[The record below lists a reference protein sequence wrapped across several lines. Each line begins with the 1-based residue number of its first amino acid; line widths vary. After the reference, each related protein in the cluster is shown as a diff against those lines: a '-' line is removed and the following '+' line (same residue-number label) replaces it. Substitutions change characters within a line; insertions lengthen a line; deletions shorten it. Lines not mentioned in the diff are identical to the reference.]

1 MNPQIIHSH
10 FKTKLARAF
19 VTSAFA
25 ILLGVT
31 GLATHAQTV
40 IWSDNF
46 NIPDTTSLDGSDQT
60 GRHTGLLAN
69 NVVGRSGGVQLTI
82 TGDELNIFKTG
93 SGNDGRMRFCDVA
106 HTDGNNRWDWASGT
120 AGSTITT
127 AGGMQ
132 IDFDW
137 TAANNTSGDWIA
149 YSVGITPNSDVNLRI
164 LNSGTDSGIIFR
176 NNGSATVFQNGT
188 GGASANFDVS
198 SLTRHVTLLYA
209 FTSFAD
215 GSPVVLTA
223 SINGTQVMS
232 QSFTWNGHSGVQ
244 NMEISSYANGT
255 RIDNFTV
262 SAVAPPITLSLAAD
276 TTASPSTNFYVGGA
290 VTFSASFVGTQ
301 PITNQWEV
309 NTGSGF
315 VPLTGATNTTLT
327 LTNLQLINSGA
338 SYALFASNPAGA
350 SNSTPVTLTVL
361 AAPTNIAFNVQFT
374 GGWLGGGYAATQTGA
389 AVIGTDGDVW
399 NPISN
404 TTGGTSPAGLARGTN
419 IALLDVVS
427 VGTAVTMDYVGDYI
441 FNGAAFG
448 NSNPFK
454 DAGAPYANLMTG
466 YMGSVSQGSVPDTN
480 TVTLHHL
487 TPGSYDLYL
496 FSNGRTDG
504 QGRITV
510 FSANGQT
517 AVCGPNSGN
526 YTLIAGAN
534 YVHLIPTVTTNGV
547 LNISAI
553 GTTDNGQ
560 GLWNGIQ
567 VYGPVTAPTLALSS
581 DTTSDSPGSNYAGRN
596 ITLTAGFAGFP
607 TPTLQWK
614 VDKGSGFVNVS
625 ASATNSSLTLAN
637 AQTSDAGS
645 YALFAANVV
654 GVLNS
659 TPMALTILPAPTG
672 SFGVNVNA
680 QFDGTTFTGTH
691 ATPQVGPAVIG
702 NASDYWNPVSN
713 PNPVGGDTNRI
724 SSSIVGLLDALN
736 IGTSWNLSYLGDQDY
751 NSGTAN
757 PFAGS
762 GSPAE
767 NLMQAA
773 LRITGGRTGTVSLT
787 GLPSGTYDLYLYS
800 SAGNTLQTPVT
811 RFAANGSYDA
821 AGPNSGNN
829 VLTVEGNYVH
839 LTPIVSAS
847 GVLTVSLAG
856 LGGTAD
862 ASLNG
867 LQLSG
872 PGATVLPPVA
882 SFTATPTNAFATQ
895 AVAFTD
901 TSSGNITNWVWSF
914 GDGSSVTNSSGSTTH
929 AYAAA
934 GTYTV
939 SLTAKGPSG
948 SSTTNQVGYVTV
960 YARPTLGR
968 PVLSAG
974 SLTFSGTGGIP
985 NAQYRILTSTNVALP
1000 LADWTPV
1007 ATNTFAPDGSYS
1019 YTQSFLTNA
1028 ASFFLLV
1035 TP

>member
-1 MNPQIIHSH
+1 MNPQKFHSH
-10 FKTKLARAF
+10 SRTRLARAF

-25 ILLGVT
+25 ISLGVT

-40 IWSDNF
+40 IYSDNF
-46 NIPDTTSLDGSDQT
+46 NIADTTSLDGSDQT

-82 TGDELNIFKTG
+82 TSDELNIFKTG
-93 SGNDGRMRFCDVA
+93 SGNDGRMRLCDA
-106 HTDGNNRWDWASGT
+106 ANTANRWNWASGT
-120 AGSTITT
+120 AGSTITN

-137 TAANNTSGDWIA
+137 TAADSTSGDWIA
-149 YSVGITPNSDVNLRI
+149 YSVGINTNSDVNLRI
-164 LNSGTDSGIIFR
+164 LDSGTDSGIIFR
-176 NNGSATVFQNGT
+176 NSGSATVFKNGT

-198 SLTRHVTLLYA
+198 SLTRHVTLLYS

-215 GSPVVLTA
+215 GSPVLLNA

-232 QSFTWNGHSGVQ
+232 QSFTWNGNSGVQ
-244 NMEISSYANGT
+244 NMEIASYANGT

-262 SAVAPPITLSLAAD
+262 SSVSPPPSISLATDISADAPVTNYAGRTVTLS
-276 TTASPSTNFYVGGA
+276 VGI
-290 VTFSASFVGTQ
+290 VGTA
-301 PITNQWEV
+301 PITNQWKV
-309 NTGSGF
+309 DKGSGF
-315 VPLTGATNTTLT
+315 VSIANATNSTLVLTNAQVTNSGVYELFSSNKAGATNSSS
-327 LTNLQLINSGA
+327 TNLVFIPA
-338 SYALFASNPAGA
+338 S
-350 SNSTPVTLTVL
+350 
-361 AAPTNIAFNVQFT
+361 TNNFINVQFT
-374 GGWLGGGYAATQTGA
+374 GGWLGGGYAATQAGT
-389 AVIGTDGDVW
+389 AVIGNDGDVW
-399 NPISN
+399 NPIGN
-404 TTGGTSPAGLARGTN
+404 TTGGTSPAGLALGTN
-419 IALLDVVS
+419 IALLDVVN

-441 FNGAAFG
+441 FDGAAFG
-448 NSNPFK
+448 NSNPFI
-454 DAGAPYANLMTG
+454 DAGSPVAPLMTG
-466 YMGSVSQGSVPDTN
+466 YMGSVTQSGNPAGDTN
-480 TVTLHHL
+480 TVTLHNL
-487 TPGSYDLYL
+487 IPGSYDLYL
-496 FSNGRTDG
+496 FANGRYDG

-526 YTLIAGAN
+526 NSLTAGAN
-534 YVHLIPTVTTNGV
+534 YVHLTPTVTTNGL
-547 LNISAI
+547 LNIGAV
-553 GTTDNGQ
+553 GTTDSGQ
-560 GLWNGIQ
+560 GLMNGFQ
-567 VYGPVTAPTLALSS
+567 VYGPVTAPTLFLSS
-581 DTTSDSPGSNYAGRN
+581 DTTSDSPTTDYAGRN
-596 ITLTAGFAGFP
+596 LTLKAAFGGYPQPA
-607 TPTLQWK
+607 LQWM

-672 SFGVNVNA
+672 NFGVNINA
-680 QFDGTTFTGTH
+680 QFDGTTYTGTR
-691 ATPQVGPAVIG
+691 APAQVGPAVIG
-702 NASDYWNPVSN
+702 NSGDYWNGVSN

-724 SSSIVGLLDALN
+724 SGLIVGLLDALN

-751 NSGTAN
+751 DSGTDN

-762 GSPAE
+762 GSPAQ
-767 NLMQAA
+767 NLLEAA
-773 LRITGGRTGTVSLT
+773 LRITGGQTGTVTLT

-800 SAGNTLQTPVT
+800 SAGNALQTPVT
-811 RFAANGSYDA
+811 RFAANGSYDN

-839 LTPIVSAS
+839 LTPVVSAS
-847 GVLTVSLAG
+847 GVLTISLSG
-856 LGGTAD
+856 LGTAD

-882 SFTATPTNAFATQ
+882 SFTATPTNVYATQ
-895 AVAFTD
+895 SVAFTD

-914 GDGSSVTNSSGSTTH
+914 GDGRSLTNSSGSASH

-939 SLTAKGPSG
+939 SLTAKGSG
-948 SSTTNQVGYVTV
+948 GSNATNVVGALTV
-960 YARPTLGR
+960 YAPLTLGS
-968 PVLSAG
+968 PVLSG
-974 SLTFSGTGGIP
+974 GGLTLSGTGGIP
-985 NAQYRILTSTNVALP
+985 DAQYRILTSTNVALP

-1007 ATNTFAPDGSYS
+1007 LTNTFAADGSYN
-1019 YTQSFLTNA
+1019 YTQSLLTNA
-1028 ASFFLLV
+1028 ASYFLLV